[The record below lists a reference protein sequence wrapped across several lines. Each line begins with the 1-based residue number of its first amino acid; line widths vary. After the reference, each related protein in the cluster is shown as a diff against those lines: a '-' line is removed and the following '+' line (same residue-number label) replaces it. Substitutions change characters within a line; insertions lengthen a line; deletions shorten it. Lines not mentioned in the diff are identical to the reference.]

1 MQDTRLRKVLI
12 VGGGTAGWM
21 TAAFLSQAVGPHIT
35 IELVESE
42 EIGTIGVGESTIPP
56 ILNFN
61 RALGLDEDEFIRAT
75 QATFKLGIEFFNW
88 GGVGERYVHGFG
100 SLGRSTGLVDFHHYW
115 LRMFQAG
122 KVDRLDDYSI
132 NLLAIEK
139 YKFMRGTDQ
148 IPNSPLSDIGYAFQ
162 FDASLYARYLR
173 GYAEGKGVRRTE
185 GRIVSVQQHPETG
198 FVTSVTLDRGTVVDA
213 DLFIDCT
220 GFRGLLIEQTLRAG
234 FDDWSHW
241 LLCDRALAVPSA
253 SAGALTPFTR
263 VTAHE
268 AGWQWRIPLQHRV
281 GNGHVYCS
289 DFISDDAAAAVLL
302 GNLDGAPL
310 ADPRPLRF
318 KAGKRKRM
326 WDKNVVAIGLS
337 GGFLE
342 PLESTSIHL
351 IQRGIARLAALFPDR
366 GFEQADIDEFNRQS
380 ALEYEQVRDFIIL
393 HYHATRRDDSPFWN
407 HVRSMSIPESL
418 QRKIALFSAKGR
430 VYRDEG
436 ELFAE
441 TSWIEVMLGQ
451 GILPR
456 GYHPLADAKSEE
468 SVAGLMD
475 DVKRVMHA
483 VVDRM
488 PTHAA
493 FIAAN
498 CAAPAM

>member
-1 MQDTRLRKVLI
+1 MQDNRIRKVLI

-21 TAAFLSQAVGPHIT
+21 AAAFLSQAVGPGIA

-42 EIGTIGVGESTIPP
+42 EIGTVGVGESTIPP

-61 RALGLDEDEFIRAT
+61 RSLGLDEDEFVRAT
-75 QATFKLGIEFFNW
+75 QATFKLGLELFNW
-88 GGVGERYVHGFG
+88 GAIGERYVHGFG
-100 SLGRSTGLVDFHHYW
+100 TLGRSTGMVDFHHYW

-122 KVDRLDDYSI
+122 KVDRLDDYSL

-148 IPNSPLSDIGYAFQ
+148 IPNSPLKDIGYAFQ
-162 FDASLYARYLR
+162 FDAGLYARYLR
-173 GYAEGKGVRRTE
+173 GYAERHGVRRTE

-213 DLFIDCT
+213 DLFIDCS
-220 GFRGLLIEQTLRAG
+220 GFRGLLIEQTLHAG
-234 FDDWSHW
+234 FEDWRHW
-241 LLCDRALAVPSA
+241 LPCDRALAVPSA
-253 SAGALTPFTR
+253 SAGPLTPFTR
-263 VTAHE
+263 VTAHA

-289 DFISDDAAAAVLL
+289 EFISDDEATAVLL
-302 GNLDGAPL
+302 GHLDGAPL
-310 ADPRPLRF
+310 AEPRQLRF
-318 KAGKRKRM
+318 AAGKRKRM

-337 GGFLE
+337 GGFIE

-351 IQRGIARLAALFPDR
+351 IQRGIARLAGLFPNR
-366 GFEQADIDEFNRQS
+366 RFEQADIDEFNRQS

-407 HVRSMSIPESL
+407 RVRTMSIPDSL
-418 QRKIALFSAKGR
+418 RRKIELFGANGR

-451 GILPR
+451 GIIPR
-456 GYHPLADAKSEE
+456 GYHPLADAKDEARVLSM
-468 SVAGLMD
+468 LD

-483 VVDRM
+483 VADRM
-488 PTHAA
+488 PTHEA
-493 FIAAN
+493 FIAEH
-498 CAAPAM
+498 CAAEPA